1 MKVYTTETY
10 LRNHLARL
18 QQRLLVEFDADATK
32 VETIDDSLTADAQ
45 KGLTKYALR
54 MHREWHAMPERAQQ
68 LVAYVGVPECKRHTA
83 EEMLKKYLTMFVSV
97 VAPGDAPSN

>member
-1 MKVYTTETY
+1 MKVYTTEAY

-18 QQRLLVEFDADATK
+18 RQRLLVEFGADPAK
-32 VETIDDSLTADAQ
+32 VETIDGYLTADEQ

-54 MHREWHAMPERAQQ
+54 MHTEWHTMPERAQQ
-68 LVAYVGVPECKRHTA
+68 LVAYVDVPGCKRHAA

-97 VAPGDAPSN
+97 VAPGDMPSS